1 MPTCRRNARQSVSRS
16 LITLSTLAVVVLL
29 PAMAEAQSAA
39 TPGKWTI
46 EFYGGGSAAS
56 GSSSGT
62 PIASFAPGTP
72 FTTESGRPS
81 RAVSSWFFGDGA
93 ALLNQVLAQFETNAG
108 RSFPRIAS
116 LDDALRSGGGKQGG
130 GALFGLR
137 VGREITSS
145 VGVEFSLERSKA
157 KLELSDELSDALD
170 EARDSFKESF
180 EALLGS
186 APVTAL
192 NVTSSLTRRDS
203 SSAQTR
209 FTGALKWTVFRSGGV
224 QAYLTGGGGL
234 VKNSGDAPQ
243 AVLNGRY
250 TFRLFGAFPMDEF
263 DRVVITLDQ
272 AETSA
277 LGLLGAG
284 FTYDVTADSGLRA
297 DVRLLLNSTKDTV
310 TMTAAPNVTAG
321 TPTQVLPTAANINPG
336 IQFSTQPNIRSTLS
350 GPNEN
355 LTIFT
360 GSGFTKQVAVSLGV
374 FVRF

>member
-1 MPTCRRNARQSVSRS
+1 MPSCRRSARHSVIRP
-16 LITLSTLAVVVLL
+16 LGTLAALAVVVLL
-29 PAMAEAQSAA
+29 PVSAEAQSASP
-39 TPGKWTI
+39 PGKWAI

-62 PIASFAPGTP
+62 PIDSFPAGAP
-72 FTTESGRPS
+72 FTLQSGQPS

-93 ALLNQVLAQFETNAG
+93 ALLNQVLTQFAAEEG
-108 RSFPRIAS
+108 RTFPRIAS

-137 VGREITSS
+137 VGREITRKVS
-145 VGVEFSLERSKA
+145 VEFSIERSKA
-157 KLELSDELSDALD
+157 KLELSDELSAALD
-170 EARDSFKESF
+170 EARDTFKESF
-180 EALLGS
+180 EALLAT

-192 NVTSSLTRRDS
+192 SVTSSVTRRDS

-209 FTGALKWTVFRSGGV
+209 FTGALKWTVYGSGGL
-224 QAYLTGGGGL
+224 QFYLTGGGGI

-250 TFRLFGAFPMDEF
+250 TFRLFGSIPMDEF
-263 DRVVITLDQ
+263 DRVVVTLNQ

-297 DVRLLLNSTKDTV
+297 DVRLLLNSTKDTI
-310 TMTAAPNVTAG
+310 TMTAAPNVAAG
-321 TPTQVLPTAANINPG
+321 TPQGERSTAANISPG
-336 IQFSTQPNIRSTLS
+336 LQFSTLPGIRSTLS
-350 GPNEN
+350 GPNQN

-360 GSGFTKQVAVSLGV
+360 GSGFTKQIAFSLGL